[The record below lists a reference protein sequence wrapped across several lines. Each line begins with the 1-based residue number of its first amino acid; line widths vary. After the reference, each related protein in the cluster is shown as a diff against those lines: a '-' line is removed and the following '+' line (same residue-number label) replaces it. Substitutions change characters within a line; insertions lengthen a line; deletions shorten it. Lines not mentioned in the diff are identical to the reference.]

1 MLTAFYVHM
10 INIRST
16 YDLHASYIDYCWMF
30 VGVNIVSFFNM
41 FDCIGIGSFIVAAI
55 GLNTSLGIDS
65 FRWHCFTMPHYPD
78 DHKMWCGNIPPALTM
93 AVFMS
98 IVLHSFGFSIRSFR
112 WHCVFFLMPHAYRP
126 PTPLGN
132 VIWVGTGRVVV
143 IDGVNIGSFLQH
155 VGSYQSQGCR
165 YRCCKYWNFS
175 STCLIFFVALFLLL
189 ILYCCSDLA
198 QDDFFNR

>member
-1 MLTAFYVHM
+1 MIYMRVTLTIAGCLLV
-10 INIRST
+10 ST
-16 YDLHASYIDYCWMF
+16 LYL
-30 VGVNIVSFFNM
+30 FFNM

-112 WHCVFFLMPHAYRP
+112 WHCVFYAACLSTP
-126 PTPLGN
+126 PPSAMLFG
-132 VIWVGTGRVVV
+132 WG
-143 IDGVNIGSFLQH
+143 
-155 VGSYQSQGCR
+155 QGG
-165 YRCCKYWNFS
+165 
-175 STCLIFFVALFLLL
+175 LLL
-189 ILYCCSDLA
+189 
-198 QDDFFNR
+198 